1 MGLSPRLF
9 RVPQF
14 EADVP
19 SIAGREAW
27 WLTDFHPEPMFSP
40 KRPFSPGRCALVRV
54 WRESHRSKATV
65 GRRSNLTFRR

>member
-27 WLTDFHPEPMFSP
+27 WLSDFHPEPMFSP
-40 KRPFSPGRCALVRV
+40 KRPFLRGDV
-54 WRESHRSKATV
+54 H
-65 GRRSNLTFRR
+65 